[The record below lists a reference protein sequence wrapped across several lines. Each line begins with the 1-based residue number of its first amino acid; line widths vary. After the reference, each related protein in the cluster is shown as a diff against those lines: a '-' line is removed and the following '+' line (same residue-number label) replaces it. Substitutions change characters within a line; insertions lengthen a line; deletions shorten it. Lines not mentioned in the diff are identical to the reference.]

1 MPLDEAQL
9 THRIAGRLR
18 IKLRSRRRDAAY
30 FSDLSRRLAQC
41 DGVTDVHASPLTGSI
56 LIRHTTTVD
65 AIATYADRHGLFSLR
80 PPRVSSEESAPARAH
95 AVMRREPAIAR
106 RKPGES
112 HEERER
118 AQARRL
124 SATLAGL
131 GTLQTV
137 RGQIM
142 APAVTLFWYAYDA
155 WRARPRARTDSP
167 APLPPVPVPPAAG
180 DDADPNR
187 R

>member
-18 IKLRSRRRDAAY
+18 IKLPARRRDAAF

-80 PPRVSSEESAPARAH
+80 LSRVSSEETAPARAH
-95 AVMRREPAIAR
+95 AMMHREPARSAR
-106 RKPGES
+106 RKAGES
-112 HEERER
+112 HDDRER
-118 AQARRL
+118 VQARRL

-155 WRARPRARTDSP
+155 WRSRPRARTDSSVP
-167 APLPPVPVPPAAG
+167 MPPVPPPAV
-180 DDADPNR
+180 DDANRNR

>member
-18 IKLRSRRRDAAY
+18 IKLLSRRRDAAY

-41 DGVTDVHASPLTGSI
+41 DGVTDVHASPLTGSV

-80 PPRVSSEESAPARAH
+80 LPRVSSEESAPARAH
-95 AVMRREPAIAR
+95 AMTRREPARITR
-106 RKPGES
+106 RKAGES
-112 HEERER
+112 NDDRER

-155 WRARPRARTDSP
+155 WRSRPRARTDSP
-167 APLPPVPVPPAAG
+167 APMPPVPPAAG
-180 DDADPNR
+180 DDGGRDR